1 MSVLRTMHFET
12 VYSRIAVQ
20 VSNSLY
26 FIKYLPPPANNV
38 MFSSPFVCLSVCFSA
53 GWRGINIRWEG
64 GPRKKPLDFGGN
76 PDHVTLGTGGWGGG
90 RDILLRNVRYV
101 LPGFVCFVTFVV
113 TILRVQLPW
122 AEVFKYHSSFKISF
136 SVQIESTPVTRFGM

>member
-1 MSVLRTMHFET
+1 MHFET

-76 PDHVTLGTGGWGGG
+76 PDHVTLGTGGWGGQ
-90 RDILLRNVRYV
+90 RHIIAQRS
-101 LPGFVCFVTFVV
+101 VCFTGFC
-113 TILRVQLPW
+113 LFCYFCSNNFAGSAAMGRG
-122 AEVFKYHSSFKISF
+122 F
-136 SVQIESTPVTRFGM
+136 